1 MERGSIGLRC
11 AERGEVGD
19 QAAVGVRLRGGVELL
34 LMIMPSTGGM
44 ISIARGYFYFAIFQ
58 HSRMLGS
65 YVQIQ
70 VICVDTAMPFSG
82 TFPYSLGST
91 SSMPPYCLSS
101 FSTGAI
107 RLMDISPYP

>member
-1 MERGSIGLRC
+1 
-11 AERGEVGD
+11 
-19 QAAVGVRLRGGVELL
+19 
-34 LMIMPSTGGM
+34 MIMPSTGGM